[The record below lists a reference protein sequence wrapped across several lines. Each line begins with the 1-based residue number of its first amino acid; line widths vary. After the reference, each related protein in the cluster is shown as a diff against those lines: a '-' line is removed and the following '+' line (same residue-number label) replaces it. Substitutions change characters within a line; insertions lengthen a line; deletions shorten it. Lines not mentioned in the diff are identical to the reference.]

1 MGKRLITAADVRTA
15 AQSGR
20 QTLEVPADTCI
31 ITPMARDEAFTLG
44 ITLDDGQSDCPPQ
57 AACAQEAPAPA
68 DTLIKEVSSLMQARL
83 PAGSLPGNL
92 EGLVRE
98 VVVARLQPSAKLRPA
113 AKLQP
118 KTADAAAPVAAAVGP
133 GPGDAQGVRI
143 IDGQRL
149 IEDQSSPLPVD
160 EKMLV
165 ADAIGDAGED
175 RLAGGYMVWEKAA
188 FNRQVEVPEI
198 AVVLEGELSLKVGGK
213 TLSGKPGDM
222 IYFPKGAAVEYSTAS
237 RVKLACINCI

>member
-1 MGKRLITAADVRTA
+1 MGKRLITAAEVRTA
-15 AQSGR
+15 AQSGQ

-57 AACAQEAPAPA
+57 AACALGAPSPADTRIKA
-68 DTLIKEVSSLMQARL
+68 DTLIKEVSSLMQSRL

-98 VVVARLQPSAKLRPA
+98 VVAAKLQPSAKR
-113 AKLQP
+113 QP
-118 KTADAAAPVAAAVGP
+118 EVAAPVTEGQGP
-133 GPGDAQGVRI
+133 GEAQGVRI

-175 RLAGGYMVWEKAA
+175 RLAGGYMVWEKAS

-213 TLSGKPGDM
+213 TLTGKPGDM
-222 IYFPKGAAVEYSTAS
+222 IYFPKGAAVAYSTAS